1 MKVTT
6 ILKGSGLILAG
17 VVCIWKTYKYPVKD
31 TGSRYVN
38 YGYYAV
44 GVAAIF
50 FGILILI
57 EGNGDL

>member
-17 VVCIWKTYKYPVKD
+17 VVCIWKTYKHP
-31 TGSRYVN
+31 GSRYVN

-44 GVAAIF
+44 GGAAIF
-50 FGILILI
+50 FGILILT
-57 EGNGDL
+57 EGTGDL